1 MPDLSSVQTKYLS
14 RLKRE
19 KYFVNISR
27 LVLFAGFLALWEVS
41 ARIGWIDSFIF
52 SSPSA
57 IGLNFLDMC
66 RNQSLF
72 THIGITLTETLV
84 SFFFVVI
91 LGIGTAVLLWL
102 FPKLAKIL
110 EPYLVVLN
118 SLPKSALAPL
128 LIVWLGANVRT
139 IIVAGMSVAIFGSVI
154 NLYTG
159 FQDADPDKRKLIAT
173 LGGTKKDELTKIV
186 LPSSVPLIL
195 SIMKVNIGL
204 CLVGVIIGE
213 FIGARQGLGYLII
226 YSSQTFKLTTVL
238 MAILVLC
245 IIAMGL
251 YSILNLIEKRYTKQR

>member
-1 MPDLSSVQTKYLS
+1 MPDLSSAQTKYLS

-139 IIVAGMSVAIFGSVI
+139 IILS
-154 NLYTG
+154 
-159 FQDADPDKRKLIAT
+159 LIH
-173 LGGTKKDELTKIV
+173 I
-186 LPSSVPLIL
+186 
-195 SIMKVNIGL
+195 
-204 CLVGVIIGE
+204 
-213 FIGARQGLGYLII
+213 
-226 YSSQTFKLTTVL
+226 
-238 MAILVLC
+238 
-245 IIAMGL
+245 
-251 YSILNLIEKRYTKQR
+251 